1 MEMGTPLKGHQDTQI
16 RDLNLAPVD
25 GAPTTRMIECTECDA
40 RSPFGP
46 PLADFARWAFG
57 HAAATG
63 HHNFQRVTTELL
75 HTGTGPAGADPAG
88 PAEKPSCPG

>member
-1 MEMGTPLKGHQDTQI
+1 MTATPEGSPSPSGSLLT
-16 RDLNLAPVD
+16 RVE
-25 GAPTTRMIECTECDA
+25 GAPTTRIVECTECDA

-63 HHNFQRVTTELL
+63 HHNFQQVTTELL
-75 HTGTGPAGADPAG
+75 HTGPVDADLAG